1 MKRLLLAALLA
12 LPALLIDAKSAQAQ
26 CNGLAGGN
34 CYAGGTIPAVFAGG
48 PAHPHFP
55 PFGCG
60 GFCMGFLS
68 RIHFHGPLYNY
79 GPYSGYYPFE
89 PYGPWTANLQYNA
102 PQGQCGKHGL
112 GGGGWGQYAVSTLK
126 NVFHRVNPLA
136 NKCGGGLSLGK
147 CGKHGAGCGVAGCDG
162 SAGCASGGCATGH
175 VALAT
180 PAQGGAVVSLP
191 PTTTGVLTGQTK

>member
-1 MKRLLLAALLA
+1 MKRLVLAALLA
-12 LPALLIDAKSAQAQ
+12 LPALLADTRSAQAQ
-26 CNGLAGGN
+26 CYSPGGCSGGVPAG
-34 CYAGGTIPAVFAGG
+34 FSGG

-68 RIHFHGPLYNY
+68 RIHFHGPLFNY

-102 PQGQCGKHGL
+102 PPGQCGKHGC

-136 NKCGGGLSLGK
+136 NRCGGGLSLGK
-147 CGKHGAGCGVAGCDG
+147 CGKHGAGCTAPSGCGG
-162 SAGCASGGCATGH
+162 SAAGCATAA
-175 VALAT
+175 V
-180 PAQGGAVVSLP
+180 AQGTSAHVGTVVSLP
-191 PTTTGVLTGQTK
+191 ASVPIAPGVLTGQTK